1 VNVLKPILWNRWL
14 RFRLAR
20 RNLRPAGRANLSA
33 LDGLD
38 LSAPA
43 RDQRYVVLDLETTG
57 LDPEKDRVVSI
68 GALRVVDGRVRL
80 GDVFSELVNPGRD
93 IPTESIKVHGIMPG
107 QIEEA
112 RLAWEVFE
120 DFLGFIGRDILVAHY
135 ACFDLYFLNKV
146 MRAQYGFRMQN
157 LVLDTVL
164 MCRTALIQPDPYG
177 VRLGAQRCGLDALIE
192 RYRLHVPDRHTALG
206 DALATAFV
214 FQRLLM
220 DLERAGWTTVRD
232 LLKVAGEW

>member
-1 VNVLKPILWNRWL
+1 
-14 RFRLAR
+14 
-20 RNLRPAGRANLSA
+20 
-33 LDGLD
+33 
-38 LSAPA
+38 
-43 RDQRYVVLDLETTG
+43 
-57 LDPEKDRVVSI
+57 
-68 GALRVVDGRVRL
+68 
-80 GDVFSELVNPGRD
+80 
-93 IPTESIKVHGIMPG
+93 
-107 QIEEA
+107 
-112 RLAWEVFE
+112 
-120 DFLGFIGRDILVAHY
+120 VAHY